1 MIINVNQNRAKMKW
15 SLFLLSLM
23 GQCFLSTCRL
33 YEYHYISES
42 KTWSEAQSYCREKY
56 TDLATVY
63 DMTDMKR
70 LLDSTE
76 NQGEAW
82 IGLCNNP
89 GKENRKWHWSL
100 PGVEY
105 NESEAKYLESLNN
118 GDDKNCVYMDESKT
132 YMAKECTKELNEFI
146 CYDERRK
153 STKTF
158 HLINNEKTWPQAQ
171 NYCREHHTDLISGVH
186 QLEDEEFKTQGKS
199 KRLWIGLFRD
209 TWRWS
214 DESSFSFR
222 YWDLELF
229 KDERNK
235 KCAMT
240 VLDRSGR
247 WSSDEC
253 NKSKTLLLTA
263 EKTTTDLVS
272 ITNPDQQRWVQER
285 ARKAS
290 TPFVWLGLRYTCTLD
305 LWFWVNDQLVCYD
318 KWAPGQNTE
327 SCYTSAAMEKEAPHQ
342 WFHKADTNT
351 FNFICAVRKM

>member
-146 CYDERRK
+146 CYDGENMWLL
-153 STKTF
+153 F
-158 HLINNEKTWPQAQ
+158 FYYIIILIVVSLFSIS
-171 NYCREHHTDLISGVH
+171 LIFYIV
-186 QLEDEEFKTQGKS
+186 LS
-199 KRLWIGLFRD
+199 KNLTGLI
-209 TWRWS
+209 
-214 DESSFSFR
+214 
-222 YWDLELF
+222 
-229 KDERNK
+229 
-235 KCAMT
+235 
-240 VLDRSGR
+240 
-247 WSSDEC
+247 
-253 NKSKTLLLTA
+253 TA
-263 EKTTTDLVS
+263 
-272 ITNPDQQRWVQER
+272 
-285 ARKAS
+285 
-290 TPFVWLGLRYTCTLD
+290 
-305 LWFWVNDQLVCYD
+305 
-318 KWAPGQNTE
+318 
-327 SCYTSAAMEKEAPHQ
+327 
-342 WFHKADTNT
+342 
-351 FNFICAVRKM
+351 FIFAI

>member
-1 MIINVNQNRAKMKW
+1 MKW

-23 GQCFLSTCRL
+23 GQCFLSTCCL

-56 TDLATVY
+56 TDLAKVY

-82 IGLCNNP
+82 IGLYNNP

-105 NESEAKYLESLNN
+105 KEDRKNWN
-118 GDDKNCVYMDESKT
+118 GGEPNDIKSPENCVRMSPKWVDVPCAQT
-132 YMAKECTKELNEFI
+132 YVFI

-153 STKTF
+153 YNKTF
-158 HLINNEKTWPQAQ
+158 HLINNKKTWPQAQ
-171 NYCREHHTDLISGVH
+171 SYCREHHTDLISGVH

-214 DESSFSFR
+214 R
-222 YWDLELF
+222 
-229 KDERNK
+229 
-235 KCAMT
+235 
-240 VLDRSGR
+240 
-247 WSSDEC
+247 
-253 NKSKTLLLTA
+253 
-263 EKTTTDLVS
+263 
-272 ITNPDQQRWVQER
+272 
-285 ARKAS
+285 
-290 TPFVWLGLRYTCTLD
+290 
-305 LWFWVNDQLVCYD
+305 
-318 KWAPGQNTE
+318 
-327 SCYTSAAMEKEAPHQ
+327 
-342 WFHKADTNT
+342 
-351 FNFICAVRKM
+351 